1 MGNRLQTNQYNL
13 SVEGETEQWYF
24 EWLEEQINKCPKRKY
39 NVSLRAKKCPSP
51 RKYYKSINNL
61 TKPFVYHI
69 CDVESK
75 DPVHVDKFSQI
86 LLEMKEAKQQKKVS
100 YELGYSN
107 FAFELWIVL
116 HKIDF
121 NGCQTHRSH
130 YLTPINKIFG
140 EKFLNLDQYKNE
152 ANFKRCINKLSLDD
166 VINAIKRAE
175 KIQSDNIAFGNK
187 KICLHGYEYYEDNPA
202 LSINDVIKK
211 ILTECG
217 IIKK

>member
-1 MGNRLQTNQYNL
+1 
-13 SVEGETEQWYF
+13 
-24 EWLEEQINKCPKRKY
+24 
-39 NVSLRAKKCPSP
+39 
-51 RKYYKSINNL
+51 
-61 TKPFVYHI
+61 
-69 CDVESK
+69 
-75 DPVHVDKFSQI
+75 
-86 LLEMKEAKQQKKVS
+86 MKEAKQQKKVS

-175 KIQSDNIAFGNK
+175 KIQADNIAFGNK
-187 KICLHGYEYYEDNPA
+187 TICLHGYEYYEDNPA